1 MQPLIKGM
9 AGGWS
14 VGFETDQRGPV
25 PVWIGPDGYRK
36 TETDV
41 ALSVD
46 AKAVFRSV
54 KKWLD
59 MADDQMGQG
68 APSQAAW
75 KAMDK
80 AKLALESWMRQLGV
94 WEGDHLLE
102 TELDPMMGD

>member
-1 MQPLIKGM
+1 
-9 AGGWS
+9 
-14 VGFETDQRGPV
+14 
-25 PVWIGPDGYRK
+25 
-36 TETDV
+36 
-41 ALSVD
+41 
-46 AKAVFRSV
+46 
-54 KKWLD
+54 
-59 MADDQMGQG
+59 MGQG